1 MYDLEMYDL
10 DKKEDR
16 EKPEIDLINEV
27 RFWDKI

>member
-27 RFWDKI
+27 KILG